1 MLDKKAIIGEALQGG
16 LNKENLKQRIKNEAI
31 KRLLNKVST
40 SLLKNPVFWIVTA
53 VLAGIFMFFFLIAA
67 LVSSTTVVASS
78 AFVSERVLPPQIY
91 YRDLDKIITS
101 EFGERTDPVFGTKAF
116 HKGIDFGI
124 PVGTPIIS
132 SFDGVVTTVSYPST
146 NSTESNSNAG
156 IYVSVKS
163 SDPELS
169 STTRYLHLS
178 EAFVEPGQLVRR
190 GEIIGLS
197 GNTGKSTGPHLHYEW
212 IPEGEEPVDPTPF
225 IMLMSKATDT
235 ASKEAFKYFDK
246 VKFSK
251 EDGDYDYFSNKMLY
265 LSGVYME
272 SAAPPF
278 SNMGTVTTRNV
289 QTGASSSTTGEGTET
304 SEDVP
309 EVSVPPNLGSLTHP
323 FFIEY
328 AAAAMEEE
336 RRSGVPASVTLAQA
350 ALESGY
356 GQRSVCNN
364 VFGIKASKGWKGPTC
379 SSPTKEEYGGN
390 IVTIV
395 GTFRAYS
402 SVEQSFAD
410 HSAFLL
416 ENPRY
421 RFALAQDNPYAFANE
436 LQRAGYATDSQY
448 ANKLKSIM
456 RSQNLVSLDA
466 NGGIDPATGQPF
478 NDVPFGSGG
487 GSVGSG
493 GSGGSSRGSV
503 NTDGTVTL
511 VFGIQQFYGNYAKQ
525 VYRSTS
531 TVTDSKTGKTQT
543 SQTVTKSDLIDPT
556 FNKPIINSVNYNNV
570 VNNGGYGETEGP
582 NLFVKDLP
590 AAIAVTLSSGTDEE
604 LYISNVQYV
613 RGTY

>member
-590 AAIAVTLSSGTDEE
+590 AAIAVTPSSGTDEE

>member
-40 SLLKNPVFWIVTA
+40 SLLKNPVFWIVTS

-146 NSTESNSNAG
+146 NPTESNSNAG

-493 GSGGSSRGSV
+493 GSSGGSV

-582 NLFVKDLP
+582 NLFVKELP

-604 LYISNVQYV
+604 LYISNIQYV